1 MGGTCTKDIGTVRGY
16 FPATMPPQ
24 QRCYVI
30 MMVANSPRL
39 VSGSST
45 LRHAVYRVHPV
56 RSTISWPAPSP
67 PSPKH
72 FGASCNYIKMSN
84 NNAHESTPLLR
95 GNDGAEERGDAH
107 TPSTWQR
114 AKSWISSHTV
124 NLVLTVLLAVFVV
137 LFLVTAFIQTSGGGD
152 EEKPPPSEPSPGEG
166 AEVCTSAGCVLAAST
181 LLRSISSRWA
191 LPQRNIRLT
200 LSC

>member
-1 MGGTCTKDIGTVRGY
+1 
-16 FPATMPPQ
+16 MPPQ
-24 QRCYVI
+24 QYCYVI

-45 LRHAVYRVHPV
+45 LRRAVYRVHPV
-56 RSTISWPAPSP
+56 RSTISWPAPSF
-67 PSPKH
+67 SISKTLR
-72 FGASCNYIKMSN
+72 ASCNYIKMSN
-84 NNAHESTPLLR
+84 NNAHESMPLLR
-95 GNDGAEERGDAH
+95 GNDGAEESGDAH

-137 LFLVTAFIQTSGGGD
+137 LFLVTAFIQTSGGGG
-152 EEKPPPSEPSPGEG
+152 EEKPPSEEPTPGEG
-166 AEVCTSAGCVLAAST
+166 AEICTSAGCVLAAST

-191 LPQRNIRLT
+191 HPQRNVECT
-200 LSC
+200 